1 MDTIEYMTDPHDRSS
16 RFELIAACD
25 AETLVEHADAV
36 VDGGTTVRVLQ
47 APTPQLVMQQV
58 TEPVRHEEFNLGEV
72 LVTAAEVELQG
83 EKGFAMVPGKA
94 EKPALSGAV
103 LDAAVESGH
112 PYAPEIVS
120 ALEAAA
126 AERSQARR
134 KRWGEARETTVDFEE
149 MEDHT

>member
-1 MDTIEYMTDPHDRSS
+1 MNDPYDRSS

-25 AETLVEHADAV
+25 DETLVEHADAV

-58 TEPVRHEEFNLGEV
+58 TEPVHRDAFNLGEV
-72 LVTAAEVELQG
+72 LVTAAEVELS
-83 EKGFAMVPGKA
+83 ETKGFAMVPGKA

-103 LDAAVESGH
+103 LDAAVECEH
-112 PYAPEIVS
+112 PHTPAIVS

-126 AERSQARR
+126 ADREARR
-134 KRWGEARETTVDFEE
+134 RRRWGETRETRVEFEE
-149 MEDHT
+149 MEEHT